1 MYICGMTIEQ
11 LVRQVTSTPKW
22 YAVTENQLEQKWLVN
37 IKWRLIN
44 GTAKHPTAVKF
55 FAKLGYKLSIEY
67 KLEKDETI

>member
-1 MYICGMTIEQ
+1 MTIEQ

-22 YAVTENQLEQKWLVN
+22 YAVTDNQSEQLWL
-37 IKWRLIN
+37 IKNRTRILD

-67 KLEKDETI
+67 KLEKNEI